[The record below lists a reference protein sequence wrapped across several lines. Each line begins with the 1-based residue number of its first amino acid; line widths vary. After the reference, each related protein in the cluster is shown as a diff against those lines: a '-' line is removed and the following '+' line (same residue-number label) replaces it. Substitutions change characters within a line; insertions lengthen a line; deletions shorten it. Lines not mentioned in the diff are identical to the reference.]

1 MRASNGVASCDD
13 ADNIVRSSSD
23 WRGCL
28 LITAEGIE
36 KTRET
41 KERAEASLSVDEGV
55 EDPPRMGPGPS
66 IRSSSSLTGRCLVHS
81 TSYAATSCF
90 PC

>member
-41 KERAEASLSVDEGV
+41 KERAEASLSVDEDDV
-55 EDPPRMGPGPS
+55 EGPS